1 MKILE
6 KIVTGI
12 LLSSLV
18 LNNCANYYT
27 INRYTKEFP
36 TSETQSKKIK
46 VDETKRRQCYLDPI
60 INYDVRSGDLDIL
73 LQNSCYDQKVDIFK
87 NITYKKVKV
96 EYWKTEKKDE
106 WADILPCTLGF
117 IVGLALY
124 IIPGLIVL
132 YICNKAYEEPKFKN
146 IKEGVDYKEE
156 KVEEERLE
164 VPTEQKTYVSAI
176 PIKNEEFHI
185 SSEELGVEI
194 TSKTNNEGEA
204 KIRLNSS
211 KKEYITNYQEFHTRN
226 EVKIFSGVC
235 NISDA
240 FAKLQSKNVKIS
252 VNYKS
257 RINKEIEVKSGNI
270 SDIKNAL
277 REANCY

>member
-46 VDETKRRQCYLDPI
+46 VDETKRRQCYFDPI

-96 EYWKTEKKDE
+96 EYWKTEKKD
-106 WADILPCTLGF
+106 
-117 IVGLALY
+117 
-124 IIPGLIVL
+124 
-132 YICNKAYEEPKFKN
+132 
-146 IKEGVDYKEE
+146 
-156 KVEEERLE
+156 
-164 VPTEQKTYVSAI
+164 
-176 PIKNEEFHI
+176 
-185 SSEELGVEI
+185 
-194 TSKTNNEGEA
+194 
-204 KIRLNSS
+204 
-211 KKEYITNYQEFHTRN
+211 
-226 EVKIFSGVC
+226 
-235 NISDA
+235 
-240 FAKLQSKNVKIS
+240 
-252 VNYKS
+252 
-257 RINKEIEVKSGNI
+257 
-270 SDIKNAL
+270 
-277 REANCY
+277 